1 MQTWLI
7 CNNEI
12 PLQSV
17 RNNSILYYF
26 IATCMV
32 VFCIAFFKSDDL
44 MSPLRDWQAMKFL
57 DQSKGYQAIGKLK
70 SAQSQDEDAIKTAE
84 KAYLLAPANMTI
96 ARNLAKVYYKV
107 DPVKGLEHWE
117 NIIKM
122 PGATLGDRIHLVNL
136 ALKGATKAKARSE
149 NQKIS
154 LNSDRIYFLEIA
166 RRQLVL
172 LSKDHRFRERREFQM
187 TKAEYLAEAGNP
199 ETALAEIQKLRAKE
213 DGHDPLIDLIFCR
226 IAIRSNRPELVEEA
240 ALLLRKLA
248 EGKGQSAI
256 EAIRHFSLVHLVR
269 RLEQEEIVE
278 LQILL
283 EQNNPS
289 VVDRL
294 RLLSL
299 ELDVAKDGDER
310 NRVIS
315 KCASIFDL
323 SVDSDLAIYCNW
335 LGKMGQMEV
344 LLDILSLS
352 RASRSEDLFKI
363 RLAALANLGRFEALE
378 IELEQSN
385 ILQTYWRYA
394 FGARALSASR
404 KFTEVKIRLNK
415 LVDAIYDDNRKV
427 IAVCKWFA
435 ESADAP
441 SLCYILE
448 KLSNDAR
455 YEIFCAEGLLRY
467 RGATAKLADVQK
479 WISIIALDK
488 PVDLKLQNVRLY
500 WALLSPN
507 PTKAELKE
515 WLTVSNE
522 HLARS
527 PHDLQFRMT
536 AGLALLRND
545 LPVEALSI
553 LENAPGKAI
562 SSPPWKLTRPAWAK
576 IYAVALA
583 RNQRTEESIDLAN
596 AVATRFSSRAETLSL
611 SEIFPANEQP

>member
-1 MQTWLI
+1 
-7 CNNEI
+7 
-12 PLQSV
+12 
-17 RNNSILYYF
+17 
-26 IATCMV
+26 MV
-32 VFCIAFFKSDDL
+32 AFCVAFFKSDDL
-44 MSPLRDWQAMKFL
+44 MLPLRNWQAMKFL

-70 SAQSQDEDAIKTAE
+70 STQGQDEDAIKTAE

-107 DPVKGLEHWE
+107 DPIKGLDHWE

-136 ALKGATKAKARSE
+136 ALKGATRPNERSQ
-149 NQKIS
+149 NQKIR
-154 LNSDRIYFLEIA
+154 LNSERKYFLEVA
-166 RRQLVL
+166 RRQLAL

-187 TKAEYLAEAGNP
+187 TKAEYLAEVGNP

-213 DGHDPLIDLIFCR
+213 DGKDPLIDLIFCR
-226 IAIRSNRPELVEEA
+226 IAIRFNRPELVEEA
-240 ALLLRKLA
+240 KSLLRKLA
-248 EGKGQSAI
+248 EGDGQTAI

-269 RLEQEEIVE
+269 PLAQEEIVE
-278 LQILL
+278 LQVLL
-283 EQNNPS
+283 EKNNPS

-299 ELDVAKDGDER
+299 ELDVAKDSDER

-323 SVDSDLAIYCNW
+323 SVDSDLVVYSNW

-344 LLDILSLS
+344 LLEVLPLS

-385 ILQTYWRYA
+385 VLQAYWRYA

-404 KFTEVKIRLNK
+404 KFTEVKIKLNK

-435 ESADAP
+435 ESADEP

-448 KLSNDAR
+448 KLSNDSR
-455 YEIFCAEGLLRY
+455 YEIFCAEGLLRH
-467 RGATAKLADVQK
+467 RGATAKLADIQK
-479 WISIIALDK
+479 WISILALDK

-515 WLTVSNE
+515 WLNLSNQ
-522 HLARS
+522 HLAHA
-527 PHDLQFRMT
+527 PNDLQFRIT

-545 LPVEALSI
+545 LPIEALSI

-562 SSPPWKLTRPAWAK
+562 SRPPWKLTRPAWTK

-596 AVATRFSSRAETLSL
+596 AVAKRSSSRAETIALSA
-611 SEIFPANEQP
+611 IFPSGHKQ